1 MPCVIGKIS
10 FNVEYGV
17 YPYFDNSFKR
27 KKIDM
32 DNSLKEFQELLGYS
46 FKNSELLKQALTHS
60 SYANEKQLGRTGSN
74 ERLEFLGDAVL
85 ELVSSEFF
93 YNVYPQKPEGELTKI
108 RASFVC
114 EPALADCAGE
124 IRLGEFIKL
133 GRGEE
138 NTGGRGRAS
147 IISDAFE
154 AVIGSIYL
162 DGGFASAKEVILKF
176 ILNDYKNKVFFY
188 DSKTIL
194 QEIIQSRGGNPVE
207 YRLISE
213 EGPDHLKK
221 FAVAVYIDGESFGPG
236 EGVSKKAAE
245 QAAAYEALKKLG
257 KIEECI

>member
-1 MPCVIGKIS
+1 M
-10 FNVEYGV
+10 N
-17 YPYFDNSFKR
+17 N
-27 KKIDM
+27 
-32 DNSLKEFQELLGYS
+32 NLKEFQELLGYK
-46 FKNSELLKQALTHS
+46 FKNPELLKQALTHS
-60 SYANEKQLGRTGSN
+60 SYANEKQLGKIGSN

-114 EPALADCAGE
+114 EPALADCARN

-176 ILNDYKNKVFFY
+176 ILNGYENKVFFY

-194 QEIIQSRGGNPVE
+194 QEIIQSQGGNSVV
-207 YRLISE
+207 YRLVSE
-213 EGPDHLKK
+213 EGPDHSKK
-221 FAVAVYIDGESFGPG
+221 FIVAVYIGSERYGMG

-245 QAAAYEALKKLG
+245 QAAAYETLKKLG

>member
-1 MPCVIGKIS
+1 M
-10 FNVEYGV
+10 N
-17 YPYFDNSFKR
+17 N
-27 KKIDM
+27 
-32 DNSLKEFQELLGYS
+32 NLKEFQELLGYK
-46 FKNSELLKQALTHS
+46 FKNPELLKQALTHS
-60 SYANEKQLGRTGSN
+60 SYANEKQLGKIGSN

-93 YNVYPQKPEGELTKI
+93 YNVYPQKPEGDLTKI

-114 EPALADCAGE
+114 EPALADCARN

-162 DGGFASAKEVILKF
+162 DGGFASAKEVILNF

-194 QEIIQSRGGNPVE
+194 QEIIQSQGGNSVV
-207 YRLISE
+207 YRLVSE
-213 EGPDHLKK
+213 EGPDHSKK
-221 FAVAVYIDGESFGPG
+221 FIVAVYIGSERYGMG

-245 QAAAYEALKKLG
+245 QAAAYETLKKLG